1 MKTTP
6 WTIEGAFG
14 LIGEIFDELSHAYR
28 AWKACGCGASVR
40 ETIEEDI
47 RTYKCENDAVNKI
60 KSTVGTIG
68 TYDCGGQ
75 GSRARFSSDVDCSMK
90 QEVQFVRMDNQIP

>member
-28 AWKACGCGASVR
+28 AWKAVTNR
-40 ETIEEDI
+40 KKN
-47 RTYKCENDAVNKI
+47 YNDVSWNK
-60 KSTVGTIG
+60 
-68 TYDCGGQ
+68 
-75 GSRARFSSDVDCSMK
+75 
-90 QEVQFVRMDNQIP
+90 FVEMLE